1 MSQKKEMKKVE
12 SVCLAIGLSRKYRL
26 DFSLKYGI
34 KGLFIRI
41 EQCQKNVKYAERA
54 PSLGILSV
62 ILIRLRRRSG
72 SRICST

>member
-1 MSQKKEMKKVE
+1 MSQKKEM
-12 SVCLAIGLSRKYRL
+12 GMLSDPTNRL

-41 EQCQKNVKYAERA
+41 EQCQKYVKYAERA
-54 PSLGILSV
+54 PSSGILSV

-72 SRICST
+72 SRICSA

>member
-12 SVCLAIGLSRKYRL
+12 SACLAIGLSRKYRL

-54 PSLGILSV
+54 PSSGILSV

>member
-12 SVCLAIGLSRKYRL
+12 SACLDIGLSWKYRL

-54 PSLGILSV
+54 LSSGILSV